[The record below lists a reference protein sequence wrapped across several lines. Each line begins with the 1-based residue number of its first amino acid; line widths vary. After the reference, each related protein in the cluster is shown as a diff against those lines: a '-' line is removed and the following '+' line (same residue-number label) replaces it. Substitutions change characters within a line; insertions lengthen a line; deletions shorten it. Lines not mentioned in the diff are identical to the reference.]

1 MRLCGWFAR
10 SSYPCKLKKIACAL
24 SLAGGGAFFGCDLM
38 KKIKLFFIRNYQR
51 FIRFLISLSV
61 VSAFI
66 IGQAFTSSAVTY
78 IDCVYSQ
85 PQLTGKNCYL
95 EIVTSNN
102 WHWLVVVQLDAFSD
116 AVDISDVGFTAFIS
130 ENYFCVSTTTS
141 IPSSMLLSG
150 FRVDMDSGIMT
161 SFEHVEAGNRNDS
174 MRTWIGSAGTITGIH
189 GYNCNV
195 TSITT
200 ATKNNFAVNY
210 GTDISLRSSLNSVSV
225 YVSQLMSYTSSIKT
239 VVNTINTN
247 LVNIFNQNKAFFG
260 STNMDQIL
268 KAIQDNKSSAE
279 KNVYSGA
286 TDEQKQAQSNLDA
299 ADKKISDDTADARAS
314 TINIFKNFS
323 LPGDIMKGLLC
334 VTNIFNSLCSGVP
347 FAPIILNFSLAIGAA
362 AFLLGLTA
370 VFVRFGRSR
379 K

>member
-1 MRLCGWFAR
+1 
-10 SSYPCKLKKIACAL
+10 
-24 SLAGGGAFFGCDLM
+24 M
-38 KKIKLFFIRNYQR
+38 KKIKLFFVRNYQR
-51 FIRFLISLSV
+51 FIRFLLSLSA

-95 EIVTSNN
+95 EIVTSKN

-116 AVDISDVGFTAFIS
+116 AADISDVGFHAFIS
-130 ENYFCVSTTTS
+130 GNYLCVSTTTS

-150 FRVDMDSGIMT
+150 FRVDMASGIMT

-195 TSITT
+195 TSITS
-200 ATKNNFAVNY
+200 ATKNDFVVSY
-210 GTDISLRSSLNSVSV
+210 GADVSFRSYLRSISS
-225 YVSQLMSYTSSIKT
+225 YVSSISIDVSSIKT
-239 VVNTINTN
+239 SVNTINTN
-247 LVNIFNQNKAFFG
+247 LVNIFNQDKAFFG

-299 ADKKISDDTADARAS
+299 ADKKISDDTAEARSS
-314 TINIFKNFS
+314 TINIFKNFT

-334 VTNIFNSLCSGVP
+334 VTNIFNSLCAGLP